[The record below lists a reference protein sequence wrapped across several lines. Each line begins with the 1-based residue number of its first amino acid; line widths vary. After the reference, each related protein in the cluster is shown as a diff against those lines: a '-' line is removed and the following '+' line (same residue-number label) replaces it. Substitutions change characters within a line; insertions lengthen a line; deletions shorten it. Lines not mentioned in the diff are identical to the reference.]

1 MTFEARSPVTR
12 VVLGAVTKLFGP
24 TPVLR
29 GVSASF
35 EPGAVTVLLGENGAG
50 KSTLLGLVGTRL
62 RPTRGEVHYETTGG
76 RLLERPEVRAE
87 LGWVSHETMAY
98 RELTG
103 LENVRLV
110 AELQGVDADAVEAIR
125 TRTGLGKFA
134 ERPLS
139 TLSRGQRQRVALAR
153 ALVHAP
159 SLLLLDEPWTGL
171 DLGASRDLE
180 RIVLEE
186 RERGAIVVIVSHDPA
201 LAARLDARVLTL
213 RGGRLEA
220 EPRDT
225 P

>member
-1 MTFEARSPVTR
+1 MTFEARLPVTR
-12 VVLGAVTKLFGP
+12 VVLDAVTKLFGP

-29 GVSASF
+29 GVTAEFS
-35 EPGAVTVLLGENGAG
+35 PGAITVLLGANGAG

-62 RPTRGEVHYETTGG
+62 RPTRGEVRYESTGG
-76 RLLERPEVRAE
+76 RVLERPEVRAE

-110 AELQGVDADAVEAIR
+110 AELQGVDASAIDAVSA
-125 TRTGLGKFA
+125 RTGLGRFA

-139 TLSRGQRQRVALAR
+139 TLSRGQKQRVALAR

-171 DLGASRDLE
+171 DVGASEDLE

-186 RERGAIVVIVSHDPA
+186 RARGTIVVIVSHDPA
-201 LAARLDARVLTL
+201 LAARLEARTLTL

-220 EPRDT
+220 GAG
-225 P
+225 